1 VSSACVARCVS
12 RSGRT
17 DTNLTAIYIALL
29 ARLPNRAYFP
39 PLSSVDDAALASS
52 VLRMLSYGLLELVS
66 LLLFDVI
73 IRRRLGFSPIVQ
85 LVMVLSTQW
94 RPVQAALVFWMVIN
108 VQAPLEH
115 YGWSS
120 APRQST

>member
-1 VSSACVARCVS
+1 M
-12 RSGRT
+12 
-17 DTNLTAIYIALL
+17 
-29 ARLPNRAYFP
+29 PNRAYFP
-39 PLSSVDDAALASS
+39 LLSSVDDTTLTSS
-52 VLRMLSYGLLELVS
+52 VLRMLAYGLLELVS

-85 LVMVLSTQW
+85 LVMVLRTQW

-115 YGWSS
+115 YGRPS
-120 APRQST
+120 APRHST